1 MLILRRKKNESI
13 LIGDNIRI
21 TVVESAS
28 DGVRLA
34 IDAPKQ
40 ISILREELSIAEQE
54 NKSASS
60 PHITAI
66 TGLQDSLKHITFKK
80 NKPAEAEAAKEPK
93 DTAEPGIEAGSDN
106 EAKVETKAEA
116 KSDTEAENDAKDEA
130 KTDTEVE
137 NETKSGTKAE
147 NVVPEV

>member
-54 NKSASS
+54 NKIATS
-60 PHITAI
+60 PNPDAI
-66 TGLQDSLKHITFKK
+66 TGLQDSLKHITIKK
-80 NKPAEAEAAKEPK
+80 NKSASPEESKPSEKEHIK
-93 DTAEPGIEAGSDN
+93 
-106 EAKVETKAEA
+106 
-116 KSDTEAENDAKDEA
+116 TEN
-130 KTDTEVE
+130 
-137 NETKSGTKAE
+137 
-147 NVVPEV
+147 

>member
-60 PHITAI
+60 PHLTAI
-66 TGLQDSLKHITFKK
+66 TGFQDSLKHITFKK
-80 NKPAEAEAAKEPK
+80 NKPAEAAGDKQIEDAADKAVETENK
-93 DTAEPGIEAGSDN
+93 S
-106 EAKVETKAEA
+106 EAKPET
-116 KSDTEAENDAKDEA
+116 ENSE
-130 KTDTEVE
+130 
-137 NETKSGTKAE
+137 S
-147 NVVPEV
+147 

>member
-13 LIGDNIRI
+13 LIGENIRI

-60 PHITAI
+60 PHLTAI
-66 TGLQDSLKHITFKK
+66 TGLQDSLKHIKFKK
-80 NKPAEAEAAKEPK
+80 NKPAEDAADKPTETENQTEIK
-93 DTAEPGIEAGSDN
+93 ADAEPAAEAGS
-106 EAKVETKAEA
+106 ERK
-116 KSDTEAENDAKDEA
+116 AENDISE
-130 KTDTEVE
+130 
-137 NETKSGTKAE
+137 S
-147 NVVPEV
+147 

>member
-60 PHITAI
+60 PHLAAI
-66 TGLQDSLKHITFKK
+66 TGFQDSLKHITLKK
-80 NKPAEAEAAKEPK
+80 NKPADETAAKPAEAA
-93 DTAEPGIEAGSDN
+93 A
-106 EAKVETKAEA
+106 
-116 KSDTEAENDAKDEA
+116 DTEDKPEE
-130 KTDTEVE
+130 KT
-137 NETKSGTKAE
+137 
-147 NVVPEV
+147 

>member
-60 PHITAI
+60 PHLTAI

-80 NKPAEAEAAKEPK
+80 NKPAEDAADKPTETENQTEIK
-93 DTAEPGIEAGSDN
+93 ADAEPAAEAGS
-106 EAKVETKAEA
+106 ERK
-116 KSDTEAENDAKDEA
+116 AENDISE
-130 KTDTEVE
+130 
-137 NETKSGTKAE
+137 S
-147 NVVPEV
+147 

>member
-80 NKPAEAEAAKEPK
+80 NKPAEN
-93 DTAEPGIEAGSDN
+93 TAETTAET
-106 EAKVETKAEA
+106 EAKAEIKADACPETKDSPEN
-116 KSDTEAENDAKDEA
+116 KTENDNSE
-130 KTDTEVE
+130 
-137 NETKSGTKAE
+137 S
-147 NVVPEV
+147 